1 MGGIANHK
9 HATRNI
15 MQKIEYMSNRSL
27 ELFEVNEGFMQ
38 IAKQLPSD
46 MQREMLDKV
55 ITDLTNEIDPAQ
67 LFSNRLKTVCMSIGA
82 MNKVVDRGDAYKMV
96 KLAEVLQTHGI
107 EMLGKHVADTPNI
120 KAVLIAGPSSSG
132 KTTFSKKLN
141 KGLEKYGISA
151 QCISLDDYYVDRE
164 LTPKDENGE
173 YDFESIYAINIDQ
186 FQSDIT
192 DLLNGK
198 EIELPKYEFRLGKS
212 IKSGKR
218 ISLSE
223 NTVLIIEGIHGLNPL
238 LTQRLPADRL
248 FRIYISGL
256 TVAKNDDGTYFPTT
270 DNRLIRR
277 MVRDS
282 QFRNTPASSTLARW
296 ASVRHGENKWV
307 VPFQQNADANFCTA
321 FQYELAILK
330 RQALPLLE
338 DVPQDDPYYLE
349 AQRLKWVLERFHDI
363 SADMLPKDSLL
374 REFVG
379 GSAFEY

>member
-1 MGGIANHK
+1 
-9 HATRNI
+9 
-15 MQKIEYMSNRSL
+15 MQKIEYVDNRSL
-27 ELFEVNEGFMQ
+27 ELFEVNEVFMQ
-38 IAKQLPSD
+38 LAKQLPAE
-46 MQREMLDKV
+46 MKKEMLDKV
-55 ITDLTNEIDPAQ
+55 INDLADDIDPRQ

-107 EMLGKHVADTPNI
+107 DMLGKHVADTPSI

-141 KGLEKYGISA
+141 KGLEKYGIHS

-164 LTPKDENGE
+164 LTPLDENGE
-173 YDFESIYAINIDQ
+173 YDFESIHAINIDQ
-186 FQSDIT
+186 FQT
-192 DLLNGK
+192 DLSDLLSGK
-198 EIELPKYEFRLGKS
+198 EVELPRYEFRTGKS
-212 IKSGKR
+212 VKSGR
-218 ISLSE
+218 HISLGDSS
-223 NTVLIIEGIHGLNPL
+223 VLIIEGIHGLNPL

-277 MVRDS
+277 MVRDA
-282 QFRNTPASSTLARW
+282 QFRNTTASATLSRW
-296 ASVRHGENKWV
+296 PSVRHGENKWV

-330 RQALPLLE
+330 KQALPLLE
-338 DVPQDDPYYLE
+338 AVPQDDPYYLE
-349 AQRLKWVLERFHDI
+349 AQRLKWVLNHFHDI
-363 SADMLPKDSLL
+363 SADMLPTDSLL